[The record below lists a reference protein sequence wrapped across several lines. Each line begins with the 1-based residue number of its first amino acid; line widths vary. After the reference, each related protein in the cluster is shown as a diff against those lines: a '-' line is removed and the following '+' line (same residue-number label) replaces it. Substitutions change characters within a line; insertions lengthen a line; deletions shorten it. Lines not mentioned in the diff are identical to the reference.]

1 MAEFSDQQIAQIK
14 EIIHGD
20 AVTTDT
26 LKSTQREFLQSAAG
40 TATKIVEANIK
51 DSISKLRDTFDEE
64 YSFKDDVN
72 FTNNLNQNNFD
83 FCREMQ
89 SFWNRTDRAVKE
101 GSASKAVQL
110 IEKVPSKT
118 S

>member
-51 DSISKLRDTFDEE
+51 DSISKLRDTFDIPVLLQKFVVYFHNFEP
-64 YSFKDDVN
+64 SF
-72 FTNNLNQNNFD
+72 F
-83 FCREMQ
+83 
-89 SFWNRTDRAVKE
+89 
-101 GSASKAVQL
+101 
-110 IEKVPSKT
+110 
-118 S
+118 